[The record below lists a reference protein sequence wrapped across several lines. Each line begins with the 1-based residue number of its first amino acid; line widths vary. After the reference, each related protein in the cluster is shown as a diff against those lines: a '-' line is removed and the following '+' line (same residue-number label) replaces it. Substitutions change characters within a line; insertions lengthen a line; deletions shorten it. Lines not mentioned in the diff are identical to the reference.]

1 LVVVTGKL
9 GSVVVVVVDVVVDV
23 HKAVGH
29 CNSLKRF
36 ARALNRTTLVVV
48 Y

>member
-9 GSVVVVVVDVVVDV
+9 GSVVVDVVDVFVDV
-23 HKAVGH
+23 HKAVVH

-36 ARALNRTTLVVV
+36 ARALNKTTLVVV